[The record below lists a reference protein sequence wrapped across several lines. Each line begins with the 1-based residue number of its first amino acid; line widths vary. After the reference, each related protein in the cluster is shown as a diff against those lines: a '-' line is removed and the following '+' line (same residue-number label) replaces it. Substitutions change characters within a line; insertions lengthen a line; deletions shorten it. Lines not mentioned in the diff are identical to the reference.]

1 MFRYECKKIIS
12 NKFIIGL
19 FAILFIINALL
30 SYNAAK
36 NSGSYELPEKVL
48 EALEEYNQDPEAWMV
63 EYDRLETYYDEVYW
77 PALLKEMR
85 EFYAENPEGEYQ
97 FEAVTD
103 ETAGKYGLYKAA
115 YNYLTQLDSYP
126 KELTRVVNA
135 AISTKEDYLASGM
148 TENDYEYRYQD
159 DIEHIYEVN
168 AIIPVEYE
176 YAKGWD
182 AYHAY
187 TSGNILLVMLM
198 LVLAPGLCIEE
209 LSSGMYPVLH
219 ATKKGRLHT
228 LTCKLGTLLTVVAL
242 AVLLFTATTLGFFG
256 ANCGFSSLGNFLQ
269 IFEDFRYCPEI
280 ITVGNFLLVSVLTK
294 ILVLFALG
302 TLIMLLSVLIK
313 RYALTFV
320 ASLGVVAINFVLHF
334 FVSVEQTGSFDML
347 NLFSVMDTKMAYT
360 RYYSLNVFER
370 SVPYIPMALVLFGVL
385 ATVCGTLAAI
395 AFCRTKG
402 AVKLKTKKPIRLP
415 SAAIPMPCRT
425 LFGAEISKM
434 LLANKFIIVVAVA
447 LLAKGFMASQTF
459 VYTSSFTDSV
469 YKEYMTTLA
478 GEMTDEKLAYIEAER
493 LRIDTAK
500 NSFNQMANEKNKG
513 NITNEEY
520 LAYLDEYDYAM
531 DRDVHFSR
539 IEERRDYILGL
550 QEEGK
555 DAHFVYDTGWNT
567 LFGQDFD
574 YLFYGLVLLLFA
586 GVFANEIQGKIHP
599 ILKPTRKGRGR
610 LFLAKYAAVLTLSTL
625 LFAAFTAIDLT
636 VAMKAFEF
644 PAWDAPIQ
652 SITMFGDV
660 ASMTVAQFVALWI
673 AVKWLA
679 VLVLTTAL
687 TGISL
692 LSGKVLNTMAI
703 VAVVTLM
710 PYLLRRFGLRAAK
723 YFDYTDLLGG
733 TDFLTMAAES
743 LLYAVMFAVVSAG
756 VLLVLTRLAKRVWI
770 GRVNSTT
777 GK

>member
-1 MFRYECKKIIS
+1 MLRYECKKIIS

-19 FAILFIINALL
+19 FVILFIVNALL

-36 NSGSYELPEKVL
+36 NSGSYELSEEVL
-48 EALEEYNQDPEAWMV
+48 EVLEEYNQDPEAWMV
-63 EYDRLETYYDEVYW
+63 EYDRLETYHHEVYL
-77 PALLKEMR
+77 PALQRAIR
-85 EFYAENPEGEYQ
+85 EYMLANPGATYIDSPI
-97 FEAVTD
+97 VD
-103 ETAGKYGLYKAA
+103 ETAMKYNQYHMA

-126 KELTRVVNA
+126 KELTRVVNS

-148 TENDYEYRYQD
+148 TAGDYEYRYQD

-168 AIIPVEYE
+168 AIIPVAYE

-182 AYHAY
+182 VFHAY
-187 TSGNILLVMLM
+187 TSGNILLIMLM

-209 LSSGMYPVLH
+209 FSSGMYPVLQ

-228 LTCKLGTLLTVVAL
+228 LICKLGTLLLFVTLV
-242 AVLLFTATTLGFFG
+242 VLLFTATTLGFFG

-269 IFEDFRYCPEI
+269 VFEDFRYCPEI
-280 ITVGNFLLVSVLTK
+280 ITVGNFLLASVLTK

-360 RYYSLNVFER
+360 RYYSLNVFEQ

-385 ATVCGTLAAI
+385 AVVFGALAAV

-402 AVKLKTKKPIRLP
+402 AVKLKSKKSIRLP
-415 SAAIPMPCRT
+415 SKAISMPCRT
-425 LFGAEISKM
+425 LFGAEIGKM
-434 LLANKFIIVVAVA
+434 LLANKFIIVVAVT

-500 NSFNQMANEKNKG
+500 NGFNQMANEKNKG

-567 LFGQDFD
+567 LFGQGFD
-574 YLFYGLVLLLFA
+574 YLLYGLVLLLFA
-586 GVFANEIQGKIHP
+586 GVFANEIQGKTHN
-599 ILKPTRKGRGR
+599 ILKVTKRGRGR
-610 LFLAKYAAVLTLSTL
+610 LFLAKYAAVLTLSTI
-625 LFAAFTAIDLT
+625 LFAAFTAIDLAT
-636 VAMKAFEF
+636 AMKAFEF

-652 SITMFGDV
+652 SITMFGGV
-660 ASMTVAQFVALWI
+660 ASMTLAQFVVLWI

-679 VLVLTTAL
+679 VLVLATAL

-692 LSGKVLNTMAI
+692 LAGKILNTMAI
-703 VAVVTLM
+703 VTVVTLM
-710 PYLLRRFGLRAAK
+710 PYLLRRFGLSVAK
-723 YFDYTDLLGG
+723 YFDFTYLLGG
-733 TDFLTMAAES
+733 TEFLALTGISRA
-743 LLYAVMFAVVSAG
+743 YIVV
-756 VLLVLTRLAKRVWI
+756 VI
-770 GRVNSTT
+770 TT
-777 GK
+777 TL